1 MLLLHRDQLL
11 FKLACLLPRRWVAIE
26 QARVGTDTIHFFTIR
41 FERRSSTTSTN
52 STPKESPN
60 DSV

>member
-41 FERRSSTTSTN
+41 FGRHPS
-52 STPKESPN
+52 
-60 DSV
+60 